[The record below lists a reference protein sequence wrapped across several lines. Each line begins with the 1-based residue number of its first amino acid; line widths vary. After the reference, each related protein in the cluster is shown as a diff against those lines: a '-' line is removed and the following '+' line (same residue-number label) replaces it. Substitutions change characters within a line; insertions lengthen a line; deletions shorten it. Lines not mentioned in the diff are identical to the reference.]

1 MADDH
6 EIRLRILEA
15 VLPQATR
22 VGLEEPDQI
31 VKVCTRL
38 EKYVLDSAQIGEKL
52 SDSPTKRPPGRPS
65 IKGTTSHE
73 MNGNLGPA
81 TGG

>member
-1 MADDH
+1 MDDLH
-6 EIRLRILEA
+6 EIRLRILE
-15 VLPQATR
+15 VVIPQATR
-22 VGLEEPDQI
+22 VGLGEPDNI
-31 VKVCTRL
+31 VTVCTHL
-38 EKYVLDSAQIGEKL
+38 EKYVLDFAQIGEKL

-65 IKGTTSHE
+65 NKGTTNHE